1 MGCLFGLIDY
11 GDVFT
16 RRERERIIRV
26 LSVESQQ
33 RGTDATGI
41 AYLKSVSVTICKRP
55 LPASRMWFHFPSD
68 ANIVMG
74 HTRMTTQGNEK
85 KNYNNHPFKGACGET
100 TFALAHNGVLHNDW
114 ALRRS
119 LNLPTTKIETDS
131 YVAVQLLERNK
142 ALNFTAIKD
151 MAETVEGSF
160 CFSILDSRKRLFLV
174 KGDNPL
180 TVYKFTDGFYLYAS
194 TEEILKRAI
203 WKMGLSSCPY
213 ESIALKNGDILCI
226 KPNGKIERET
236 FENYSYCYYHFPSM
250 NDSCSGIDFDEE
262 YIAEL
267 KEVAGTFGYTP
278 EDVDSL
284 LADGFTPEEI
294 EEFFYSECPTYDRL
308 RNDCQQS

>member
-1 MGCLFGLIDY
+1 MCCLFGLYDY
-11 GDVFT
+11 GGSLS
-16 RRERERIIRV
+16 RRQREHIVRV

-41 AYLKSVSVTICKRP
+41 AYLKNGSLTICKRP
-55 LPASRMWFHFPSD
+55 LPASRMWFHFPSE

-85 KNYNNHPFKGACGET
+85 KNYNNHPFNGACGANA
-100 TFALAHNGVLHNDW
+100 FALAHNGVLHNDW
-114 ALRRS
+114 ALRRN
-119 LNLPTTKIETDS
+119 LNLPKTKIETDS
-131 YVAVQLLERNK
+131 YVAAQLLERNK
-142 ALNFTAIKD
+142 ALNFTAIRD

-180 TVYKFTDGFYLYAS
+180 AIYKFTDGFYLYAS

-284 LADGFTPEEI
+284 LSDGFTPEEI

-308 RNDCQQS
+308 RNDFQQY

>member
-1 MGCLFGLIDY
+1 MCCLFGLIDY
-11 GDVFT
+11 SDVFT
-16 RRERERIIRV
+16 RRDRERIIRI

-114 ALRRS
+114 ALRRN

-142 ALNFTAIKD
+142 AINFTAIRD

-160 CFSILDSRKRLFLV
+160 CFSILDSRGRLFLV

-194 TEEILKRAI
+194 TAEILKRAI
-203 WKMGLSSCPY
+203 WKMGLSSCAY
-213 ESIALKNGDILCI
+213 ESIDLKNGDILCI
-226 KPNGKIERET
+226 KPNGEIERDT
-236 FENYSYCYYHFPSM
+236 FQNYSYSYYHLYS
-250 NDSCSGIDFDEE
+250 NKYSYSDLDFDEE

-267 KEVAGTFGYTP
+267 KEVAGAFGYTP

-294 EEFFYSECPTYDRL
+294 EEFFYAECPTYDRL
-308 RNDCQQS
+308 RNDF

>member
-1 MGCLFGLIDY
+1 MCCLFGLFDY
-11 GDVFT
+11 GEVLS
-16 RRERERIIRV
+16 RRDRERIIRV

-41 AYLKSVSVTICKRP
+41 AYLKNGSLTICKRP

-114 ALRRS
+114 ALRRN

-131 YVAVQLLERNK
+131 YVAVQLLEKNK
-142 ALNFTAIKD
+142 ALNFTAIRD

-180 TVYKFTDGFYLYAS
+180 AVYKNMKPAYSNEPVNKSKIHSNLQKRMTGTIKAYR
-194 TEEILKRAI
+194 EHPLKDSLWGVSR
-203 WKMGLSSCPY
+203 
-213 ESIALKNGDILCI
+213 
-226 KPNGKIERET
+226 
-236 FENYSYCYYHFPSM
+236 YSY
-250 NDSCSGIDFDEE
+250 
-262 YIAEL
+262 
-267 KEVAGTFGYTP
+267 
-278 EDVDSL
+278 
-284 LADGFTPEEI
+284 
-294 EEFFYSECPTYDRL
+294 
-308 RNDCQQS
+308 